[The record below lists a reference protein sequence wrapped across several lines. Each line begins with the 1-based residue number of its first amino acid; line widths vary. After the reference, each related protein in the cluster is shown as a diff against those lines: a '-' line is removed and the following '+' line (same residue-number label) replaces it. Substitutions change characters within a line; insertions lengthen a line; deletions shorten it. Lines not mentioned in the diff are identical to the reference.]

1 VMVTTNI
8 VMRTRYDEFKIE
20 LNDSTTAD
28 ELYLALPLEREINVW
43 GGEIYFEIPVKGKLA
58 HGRKRMDVGEVAYW
72 PEGQAFCIFFG
83 RTPAS
88 TGEAPEA
95 YSPVT
100 PLGRVVSNLD
110 KLEELADKTTIT
122 LDTQ

>member
-1 VMVTTNI
+1 
-8 VMRTRYDEFKIE
+8 MRTRYEEFEIE

-28 ELYLALPLEREINVW
+28 ALYLALPLEREINVW
-43 GGEIYFEIPVKGKLA
+43 GGEIYFEVPVHDKLEHGK
-58 HGRKRMDVGEVAYW
+58 KIMDVGEVAYW
-72 PEGQAFCIFFG
+72 PEGEALCIFFG

-88 TGEAPEA
+88 RGESPEA

-100 PLGRVVSNLD
+100 PLGKVVTNLE
-110 KLEELADKTTIT
+110 KLEELADKTSIT

>member
-1 VMVTTNI
+1 MDTTKI
-8 VMRTRYDEFKIE
+8 VMRTRYEEFVIE

-28 ELYLALPLEREINVW
+28 ALYLALPLEREINVW
-43 GGEIYFEIPVKGKLA
+43 GGEMYFEVPVHDKLVN
-58 HGRKRMDVGEVAYW
+58 GRKVMEVGEVAFW
-72 PEGQAFCIFFG
+72 PEGEAFCIFFG

-88 TGEAPEA
+88 KGEAPEA

-100 PLGRVVSNLD
+100 PLGKVVTNLD
-110 KLEELADKTTIT
+110 KLEELADRTTIT

>member
-1 VMVTTNI
+1 
-8 VMRTRYDEFKIE
+8 MRTRYDEFVIE

-28 ELYLALPLEREINVW
+28 GLYLALPLEREINVW
-43 GGEIYFEIPVKGKLA
+43 GGEIYFEIPVHDKLERGK
-58 HGRKRMDVGEVAYW
+58 KIMEVGEVAYW
-72 PEGQAFCIFFG
+72 PEGNAFCIFFG

-88 TGEAPEA
+88 AGEAPEA

-100 PLGRVVSNLD
+100 PLGKVISNLE
-110 KLEELADKTTIT
+110 KLEELADRTTIT

>member
-1 VMVTTNI
+1 MDTTKI
-8 VMRTRYDEFKIE
+8 VMRTRYDEFVIE

-28 ELYLALPLEREINVW
+28 ALYLALPLEREINVW
-43 GGEIYFEIPVKGKLA
+43 GGEMYFEVPVHDKLDN
-58 HGRKRMDVGEVAYW
+58 GRKVMEVGEVAFW
-72 PEGQAFCIFFG
+72 PEGEAFCIFFG

-88 TGEAPEA
+88 KGEAPEA

-100 PLGRVVSNLD
+100 PLGKVVTNLD
-110 KLEELADKTTIT
+110 KLEELADRTTIT

>member
-1 VMVTTNI
+1 
-8 VMRTRYDEFKIE
+8 MRTRYEEFQIE

-28 ELYLALPLEREINVW
+28 AVYLALPLEREINVW
-43 GGEIYFEIPVKGKLA
+43 GGEIYFEIPVHDKLA
-58 HGRKRMDVGEVAYW
+58 RGKKIMDLGEVAFW
-72 PEGQAFCIFFG
+72 PEGEALCIFFG

-88 TGEAPEA
+88 KGDAPEA
-95 YSPVT
+95 YTQVT
-100 PLGRVVSNLD
+100 PIGKVITNLD

>member
-1 VMVTTNI
+1 MDTTKI
-8 VMRTRYDEFKIE
+8 VMRTRYEEFVIE

-28 ELYLALPLEREINVW
+28 ALYLALPLEREINVW
-43 GGEIYFEIPVKGKLA
+43 GGEMYFEVPVHDKLDN
-58 HGRKRMDVGEVAYW
+58 GRKVMEVGEVAFW
-72 PEGQAFCIFFG
+72 PEGEAFCIFFG

-88 TGEAPEA
+88 KGEAPEA

-100 PLGRVVSNLD
+100 PLGKVVTNLD
-110 KLEELADKTTIT
+110 KLEELADRTTIT